1 MLKRKLVLTMVAC
14 LLLVWGCASLGIQ
27 TEEDA
32 YIQAVTEYNS
42 LGRLFLDQYK
52 VQSPA
57 VQAKW
62 AKEIVPMILK
72 VSAGLD
78 AWGIARDMGTAI
90 GNKQALALNLILE
103 LKNVLLATG
112 AIQIK

>member
-1 MLKRKLVLTMVAC
+1 MVAC
-14 LLLVWGCASLGIQ
+14 LLLVWGCASIGIQ

-42 LGRLFLDQYK
+42 LGRVFLDQYK
-52 VQSPA
+52 VQTPA

-62 AKEIVPMILK
+62 AKEIVPVILK

-78 AWGIARDMGTAI
+78 AWGIARDMGAPV
-90 GNKQALALNLILE
+90 GDKQALAINLLNQF
-103 LKNVLLATG
+103 KTALLTMG
-112 AIQIK
+112 VVQVK